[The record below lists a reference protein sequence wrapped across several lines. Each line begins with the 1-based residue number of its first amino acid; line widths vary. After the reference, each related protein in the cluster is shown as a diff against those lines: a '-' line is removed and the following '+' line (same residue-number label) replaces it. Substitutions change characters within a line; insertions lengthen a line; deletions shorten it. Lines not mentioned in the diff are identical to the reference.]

1 MLRFLLFLFPFAS
14 LLFSPLIFLIS
25 FIAILYGCLT
35 TLRQID
41 LKKIIAYSSVIHM
54 NYLMFGLFSFNLQ
67 GLIGS
72 VILMVGHGFVSGGL
86 FLSVGVLYDRY
97 HTRLIKYYGGLV
109 SVMPIFALFF
119 LIFIL
124 ANIAFP
130 GTCSFVGEFLI
141 FLSIFKENII
151 IGTFTAF
158 ASIIAA
164 SYSIWLYNRIFFKS
178 LNFLF
183 LGKVRDLKKTE
194 RIILYPLVFLIIFMG
209 IYPKFFL
216 DISYIS
222 VLKITLLYL

>member
-1 MLRFLLFLFPFAS
+1 LKLGSYGILRFLIPIFPEATIYFL
-14 LLFSPLIFLIS
+14 PLVYMFCLIG
-25 FIAILYGCLT
+25 IIYGSLT

-41 LKKIIAYSSVIHM
+41 LKKIIAYSSVVHM
-54 NYLMFGLFSFNLQ
+54 NFALIGLFALNVEGLQ
-67 GLIGS
+67 GSLYIM
-72 VILMVGHGFVSGGL
+72 LCHGLVSGGL
-86 FLSVGVLYDRY
+86 FLCVGFLYDRY

-164 SYSIWLYNRIFFKS
+164 SYSI
-178 LNFLF
+178 
-183 LGKVRDLKKTE
+183 
-194 RIILYPLVFLIIFMG
+194 
-209 IYPKFFL
+209 
-216 DISYIS
+216 
-222 VLKITLLYL
+222 